1 MDVLGN
7 VYSFNCFKVIDLEFE
22 ILFNFFKVF
31 GFEINEGWVSFCF
44 CIYSIWNSKVNVKD
58 SEIWN
63 VKYFILMFLDCK

>member
-31 GFEINEGWVSFCF
+31 GFEINEG
-44 CIYSIWNSKVNVKD
+44 
-58 SEIWN
+58 
-63 VKYFILMFLDCK
+63 